1 MQKDSLFDAVGF
13 YPADILLP
21 RGADMNKWAVIA
33 CDQFTSQPE
42 YWQAVEEEVGDAP
55 STLRL
60 ILPEA
65 RLGQEGEAD
74 EIAAIHAAMTSY
86 LESGLFRT
94 LPRSMVYVRR
104 TQTDGQVRQGLVG
117 MVDLERYDFT
127 PGSGA
132 LIRATEGTVLSRIP
146 PRMAVRRGAPLELP
160 HVMLLID
167 DPGHTVIEPLAA
179 GEGME
184 PLYDFDLLQDGG
196 HLHGSRLTEAQM
208 EQAARALARLAGGE
222 EHPMLFAV
230 GDGNHSLAAAKAC
243 YEERKASAPEGAV
256 LPERFA
262 LVEVVNCHD
271 MALTFEPIH
280 RCLFGVEPEEVLS
293 ALLAYYPGAHLPE
306 RFALVEV
313 VNCHDM
319 ALTFEPIH
327 RCLFGVEP
335 EEVLSAL
342 LAYYPGA
349 HRGEG
354 EGHTVSFT
362 WSGGS
367 GTITVPAPR
376 AHLAVGTLQAFLDDY
391 LSSHG
396 GRLDYIHGEEAAR
409 SLGRRSGNLAF
420 CLPAMEKSQLFPTV
434 MADGVLPRK
443 AFSMGEA
450 RDKRY
455 YVEARRLH

>member
-33 CDQFTSQPE
+33 CDQFTSQAE
-42 YWQAVEEEVGDAP
+42 YWQAVEAAVGDAP

-74 EIAAIHAAMTSY
+74 EIAAIHNAMTSY
-86 LESGLFRT
+86 LERGLFRT

-104 TQTDGQVRQGLVG
+104 TQTDGRVRQGLVG
-117 MVDLERYDFT
+117 MVDLEQYDFT

-167 DPGHTVIEPLAA
+167 DPEHTVIEPLAA

-184 PLYDFDLLQDGG
+184 PLYDFDLLQGGG

-208 EQAARALARLAGGE
+208 EQTAQALARLAGGE

-271 MALTFEPIH
+271 PALTFEPIH
-280 RCLFGVEPEEVLS
+280 RCLFGVEPE
-293 ALLAYYPGAHLPE
+293 A
-306 RFALVEV
+306 
-313 VNCHDM
+313 
-319 ALTFEPIH
+319 
-327 RCLFGVEP
+327 
-335 EEVLSAL
+335 VLSAL

-367 GTITVPAPR
+367 GTITVPQPR
-376 AHLAVGTLQAFLDDY
+376 AHLAVGTLQTFLDDY
-391 LSSHG
+391 LASHA

-455 YVEARRLH
+455 YVEARRLR

>member
-21 RGADMNKWAVIA
+21 HGADMKKWAVIA

-42 YWQAVEEEVGDAP
+42 YWQAVEAAVGDAP

-65 RLGQEGEAD
+65 CLGQAGEAD
-74 EIAAIHAAMTSY
+74 EIAAIHDAMTSY
-86 LESGLFRT
+86 LEGGLFRT

-104 TQTDGQVRQGLVG
+104 TQTDGRVRQGLVG

-167 DPGHTVIEPLAA
+167 DPEHTVIEPLAA

-184 PLYDFDLLQDGG
+184 PLYDFDLLQGGG

-256 LPERFA
+256 LPEQ
-262 LVEVVNCHD
+262 
-271 MALTFEPIH
+271 
-280 RCLFGVEPEEVLS
+280 
-293 ALLAYYPGAHLPE
+293 
-306 RFALVEV
+306 FALVEV

-376 AHLAVGTLQAFLDDY
+376 AHLAVGTLQTFLDDY
-391 LSSHG
+391 LASHR

-455 YVEARRLH
+455 YVEARRLR

>member
-1 MQKDSLFDAVGF
+1 MQKDNLFDAVGF

-21 RGADMNKWAVIA
+21 CGADMKKWAVIA
-33 CDQFTSQPE
+33 CDQFTSQPG
-42 YWQAVEEEVGDAP
+42 YWQAVETAVGDAP
-55 STLRL
+55 SALRL

-65 RLGQEGEAD
+65 RLGQEGEAG
-74 EIAAIHAAMTSY
+74 EIAAIHNAMESY
-86 LESGLFRT
+86 LEGGLFRT

-104 TQTDGQVRQGLVG
+104 TQSDGRVRQGLVG

-167 DPGHTVIEPLAA
+167 DPECTVIEPLAA

-184 PLYDFDLLQDGG
+184 TLYDFDLLQGGG
-196 HLHGSRLTEAQM
+196 HLYGSRLTQAQM
-208 EQAARALARLAGGE
+208 EQAAQALDRLTRGE

-271 MALTFEPIH
+271 PALTFEPIH
-280 RCLFGVEPEEVLS
+280 RCLFGVEPEAVLS
-293 ALLAYYPGAHLPE
+293 ALLDYYPGAY
-306 RFALVEV
+306 A
-313 VNCHDM
+313 
-319 ALTFEPIH
+319 
-327 RCLFGVEP
+327 
-335 EEVLSAL
+335 
-342 LAYYPGA
+342 
-349 HRGEG
+349 GEG

-367 GTITVPAPR
+367 GTITVPEPR
-376 AHLAVGTLQAFLDDY
+376 AHLAVGTLQTFLDDY
-391 LSSHG
+391 LASHT
-396 GRLDYIHGEEAAR
+396 GRLDYIHGEDAAR
-409 SLGRRSGNLAF
+409 SLGRRGGNLAF

-455 YVEARRLH
+455 YVEARCLR

>member
-21 RGADMNKWAVIA
+21 HGADMKKWAVIA

-42 YWQAVEEEVGDAP
+42 YWQAVEAAVGDAP

-74 EIAAIHAAMTSY
+74 EIAAIHDAMTSY

-104 TQTDGQVRQGLVG
+104 TQTDGRVRQGLVG

-167 DPGHTVIEPLAA
+167 DPEHTVIEPLAA

-184 PLYDFDLLQDGG
+184 TLYDFDLLQGGG

-208 EQAARALARLAGGE
+208 EQTTRALARLAGGE

-293 ALLAYYPGAHLPE
+293 ALLAYYPG
-306 RFALVEV
+306 
-313 VNCHDM
+313 
-319 ALTFEPIH
+319 T
-327 RCLFGVEP
+327 
-335 EEVLSAL
+335 
-342 LAYYPGA
+342 

-376 AHLAVGTLQAFLDDY
+376 AHLAVGTLQTFLDDY
-391 LSSHG
+391 LASHG

>member
-1 MQKDSLFDAVGF
+1 MGAFELQKDSLFDAVGF

-33 CDQFTSQPE
+33 CDQFTSQAE
-42 YWQAVEEEVGDAP
+42 YWQAVEAAVGDAP

-74 EIAAIHAAMTSY
+74 EIAAIHNAMTSY
-86 LESGLFRT
+86 LERGLFRT

-104 TQTDGQVRQGLVG
+104 TQTDGRVRQGLVG
-117 MVDLERYDFT
+117 MVDLEQYDFT

-167 DPGHTVIEPLAA
+167 DPEHTVIEPLAA

-184 PLYDFDLLQDGG
+184 PLYDFDLLQGGG

-208 EQAARALARLAGGE
+208 EQTAQALARLAGGE

-271 MALTFEPIH
+271 PALTFEPIH
-280 RCLFGVEPEEVLS
+280 RCLFGVEPE
-293 ALLAYYPGAHLPE
+293 A
-306 RFALVEV
+306 
-313 VNCHDM
+313 
-319 ALTFEPIH
+319 
-327 RCLFGVEP
+327 
-335 EEVLSAL
+335 VLSAL

-367 GTITVPAPR
+367 GTITVPQPR
-376 AHLAVGTLQAFLDDY
+376 AHLAVGTLQTFLDDY
-391 LSSHG
+391 LASHA

-455 YVEARRLH
+455 YVEARRLR

>member
-21 RGADMNKWAVIA
+21 HGADMKKWAVIA

-42 YWQAVEEEVGDAP
+42 YWQAVEAAVGDAP

-74 EIAAIHAAMTSY
+74 EITAIHDAMTSY

-104 TQTDGQVRQGLVG
+104 TQTDGRVRQGLVG

-167 DPGHTVIEPLAA
+167 DPEHTVIEPLAA

-184 PLYDFDLLQDGG
+184 TLYDFDLLQDGG

-222 EHPMLFAV
+222 EQPMLFAV

-280 RCLFGVEPEEVLS
+280 RCLFDVEPEAVLS
-293 ALLAYYPGAHLPE
+293 ALLAYYPGAH
-306 RFALVEV
+306 
-313 VNCHDM
+313 
-319 ALTFEPIH
+319 T
-327 RCLFGVEP
+327 
-335 EEVLSAL
+335 
-342 LAYYPGA
+342 
-349 HRGEG
+349 GEG

-367 GTITVPAPR
+367 GTITVPEPH
-376 AHLAVGTLQAFLDDY
+376 AHLAVGTLQTFLDDY
-391 LSSHG
+391 LASHT

-455 YVEARRLH
+455 YVEARRLR

>member
-21 RGADMNKWAVIA
+21 HGADMKKWAVIA

-42 YWQAVEEEVGDAP
+42 YWQAVEAAVGDAP

-65 RLGQEGEAD
+65 CLGQAGEAD
-74 EIAAIHAAMTSY
+74 EIAAIHDAMTSY
-86 LESGLFRT
+86 LEGGLFRT

-104 TQTDGQVRQGLVG
+104 TQTDGRVRQGLVG
-117 MVDLERYDFT
+117 MVDLEQYDFT

-132 LIRATEGTVLSRIP
+132 LIWATEGTVLSRIP

-167 DPGHTVIEPLAA
+167 DPEHTVIEPLAA

-184 PLYDFDLLQDGG
+184 TLYDFDLLQGGG
-196 HLHGSRLTEAQM
+196 HLHGSRLTEVQM

-243 YEERKASAPEGAV
+243 YEERKAFAPEGAV

-271 MALTFEPIH
+271 MALAFEPIH
-280 RCLFGVEPEEVLS
+280 RCLFGVEPE
-293 ALLAYYPGAHLPE
+293 A
-306 RFALVEV
+306 
-313 VNCHDM
+313 
-319 ALTFEPIH
+319 
-327 RCLFGVEP
+327 
-335 EEVLSAL
+335 VLSAL

-376 AHLAVGTLQAFLDDY
+376 AYLAVGTLQTFLDDY
-391 LSSHG
+391 LASHA

>member
-1 MQKDSLFDAVGF
+1 MEAFGLKEDTLFDAAGF

-21 RGADMNKWAVIA
+21 RTADMTTWAVIA

-42 YWQAVEEEVGDAP
+42 YWQAVEEAVGDRP
-55 STLRL
+55 SALHL

-65 RLGQEGEAD
+65 RLGEAD
-74 EIAAIHAAMTSY
+74 EAGEISAIHTAMASY
-86 LESGLFRT
+86 LDSDVFRT
-94 LPRSMVYVRR
+94 LPRSMVYVQR
-104 TQTDGQVRQGLVG
+104 TQTNGRVRQGLVG
-117 MVDLERYDFT
+117 MVDLEQYDFT

-167 DPGHTVIEPLAA
+167 DPKRTVIEPLET

-184 PLYDFDLLQDGG
+184 TLYDFDLLQGGG
-196 HLHGSRLTEAQM
+196 HLHGSRLTQAQM
-208 EQAARALARLAGGE
+208 EQVARALAHLGGGE

-243 YEERKASAPEGAV
+243 YEERKAAAPEGAV

-280 RCLFGVEPEEVLS
+280 RCLFGVEPEAVLS
-293 ALLAYYPGAHLPE
+293 ALLAYYPGAH
-306 RFALVEV
+306 
-313 VNCHDM
+313 M
-319 ALTFEPIH
+319 
-327 RCLFGVEP
+327 
-335 EEVLSAL
+335 
-342 LAYYPGA
+342 
-349 HRGEG
+349 GEG
-354 EGHTVSFT
+354 EGHTFSFT
-362 WSGGS
+362 WSGGR
-367 GTITVPAPR
+367 GTVTVPAPR
-376 AHLAVGTLQAFLDDY
+376 ARLAVGTLQTFLDDY
-391 LSSHG
+391 LASHA
-396 GRLDYIHGEEAAR
+396 GRLDYIHGEDAAR

-420 CLPAMEKSQLFPTV
+420 CLPAMEKAQLFPTV

-455 YVEARRLH
+455 YVEARRLR

>member
-21 RGADMNKWAVIA
+21 RATDMNKWAVIA

-42 YWQAVEEEVGDAP
+42 YWQAVEAAVGDAP

-74 EIAAIHAAMTSY
+74 EIAAIHNAMTSY
-86 LESGLFRT
+86 LERGLFRT

-104 TQTDGQVRQGLVG
+104 TQTDGRVRQGLVG
-117 MVDLERYDFT
+117 MVDLEQYDFT

-280 RCLFGVEPEEVLS
+280 RCLFGVEPE
-293 ALLAYYPGAHLPE
+293 A
-306 RFALVEV
+306 
-313 VNCHDM
+313 
-319 ALTFEPIH
+319 
-327 RCLFGVEP
+327 
-335 EEVLSAL
+335 VLSAL

-367 GTITVPAPR
+367 GTITVPQPR
-376 AHLAVGTLQAFLDDY
+376 AHLAVGTLQTFLDDY
-391 LSSHG
+391 LASRG

-455 YVEARRLH
+455 YMEARCLR

>member
-1 MQKDSLFDAVGF
+1 MEEFDLKKDTLFDAAGF

-21 RGADMNKWAVIA
+21 RAADMKKWAVIA

-65 RLGQEGEAD
+65 RLGGEDEAR
-74 EIAAIHAAMTSY
+74 EIAAIHTAMSSY
-86 LESGLFRT
+86 LDSGVFRT

-104 TQTDGQVRQGLVG
+104 TQTDGRVRQGLVG
-117 MVDLERYDFT
+117 MVDLEQYDFT

-167 DPGHTVIEPLAA
+167 DPEHTVIEPLAA

-184 PLYDFDLLQDGG
+184 PLYEFDLLQGG
-196 HLHGSRLTEAQM
+196 GRLCGRRLTEEQM
-208 EQAARALARLAGGE
+208 SGVARALARLRDAGE
-222 EHPMLFAV
+222 EHSMLFAV

-243 YEERKASAPEGAV
+243 YEERKAEVPAGTV

-271 MALTFEPIH
+271 PALTFEPIH
-280 RCLFGVEPEEVLS
+280 RCLFGVEPQEVLS
-293 ALLAYYPGAHLPE
+293 ALLAYYPGAYQ
-306 RFALVEV
+306 
-313 VNCHDM
+313 
-319 ALTFEPIH
+319 
-327 RCLFGVEP
+327 GK
-335 EEVLSAL
+335 
-342 LAYYPGA
+342 
-349 HRGEG
+349 G

-367 GTITVPAPR
+367 GTITVPEPR
-376 AHLAVGTLQAFLDDY
+376 AHLAVGTLQTFLDDY
-391 LSSHG
+391 LAAHA
-396 GRLDYIHGEEAAR
+396 GRLDYIHGEDAAR
-409 SLGRRSGNLAF
+409 NLGRRSGNLAF
-420 CLPAMEKSQLFPTV
+420 CLPAMEKAQLFPTV

-455 YVEARRLH
+455 YVEARRLR

>member
-21 RGADMNKWAVIA
+21 HGADMKKWAVIA

-42 YWQAVEEEVGDAP
+42 YWQAVEAAVGDAP

-65 RLGQEGEAD
+65 CLGQAGEAD
-74 EIAAIHAAMTSY
+74 EIAAIHDAMTSY
-86 LESGLFRT
+86 LEGGLFRT

-104 TQTDGQVRQGLVG
+104 TQTDGRVRQGLVG
-117 MVDLERYDFT
+117 MVDLEQYDFT

-167 DPGHTVIEPLAA
+167 DPEHTVIEPLAA

-184 PLYDFDLLQDGG
+184 TLYDFDLLQGGG
-196 HLHGSRLTEAQM
+196 HLHGSRLTEVQM

-243 YEERKASAPEGAV
+243 YEERKAFAPEGAV

-271 MALTFEPIH
+271 MALAFEPIH
-280 RCLFGVEPEEVLS
+280 RCLFGVEPE
-293 ALLAYYPGAHLPE
+293 A
-306 RFALVEV
+306 
-313 VNCHDM
+313 
-319 ALTFEPIH
+319 
-327 RCLFGVEP
+327 
-335 EEVLSAL
+335 VLSAL

-376 AHLAVGTLQAFLDDY
+376 AYLAVGTLQTFLDDY
-391 LSSHG
+391 LASHA

>member
-21 RGADMNKWAVIA
+21 HGADMNKWAVIA

-42 YWQAVEEEVGDAP
+42 YWQAVEAAVGDAP

-65 RLGQEGEAD
+65 CLGQAGEAD
-74 EIAAIHAAMTSY
+74 EIAAIHDAMTSY
-86 LESGLFRT
+86 LEGGLFRT

-104 TQTDGQVRQGLVG
+104 TQTDGRVRQGLVG
-117 MVDLERYDFT
+117 MVDLEQYDFT

-167 DPGHTVIEPLAA
+167 DPEHTVIEPLAA

-184 PLYDFDLLQDGG
+184 TLYDFDLLQGGG
-196 HLHGSRLTEAQM
+196 HLHGSRLTEVQM

-243 YEERKASAPEGAV
+243 YEERKAFAPEGAV

-271 MALTFEPIH
+271 MALAFEPIH
-280 RCLFGVEPEEVLS
+280 RCLFGVEPE
-293 ALLAYYPGAHLPE
+293 A
-306 RFALVEV
+306 
-313 VNCHDM
+313 
-319 ALTFEPIH
+319 
-327 RCLFGVEP
+327 
-335 EEVLSAL
+335 VLSAL

-376 AHLAVGTLQAFLDDY
+376 AYLAVGTLQTFLDDY
-391 LSSHG
+391 LASHA

>member
-1 MQKDSLFDAVGF
+1 MGAFDLQKDNLFDAVGF

-21 RGADMNKWAVIA
+21 CGADMKKWAVIA

-42 YWQAVEEEVGDAP
+42 YWQAVEAAVGDAP
-55 STLRL
+55 SALRL

-74 EIAAIHAAMTSY
+74 EIAAIHNAMESY
-86 LESGLFRT
+86 LEGGLFRT

-104 TQTDGQVRQGLVG
+104 TQSDGRVRQGLVG

-167 DPGHTVIEPLAA
+167 DPECTVIEPLAA

-184 PLYDFDLLQDGG
+184 TLYDFDLLQGGG
-196 HLHGSRLTEAQM
+196 HLYGSRLTQAQM
-208 EQAARALARLAGGE
+208 EQAAQALDRLTRGE

-271 MALTFEPIH
+271 PALTFEPIH
-280 RCLFGVEPEEVLS
+280 RCLFGVEPEAVLS
-293 ALLAYYPGAHLPE
+293 ALLDYYPGAY
-306 RFALVEV
+306 A
-313 VNCHDM
+313 
-319 ALTFEPIH
+319 
-327 RCLFGVEP
+327 
-335 EEVLSAL
+335 
-342 LAYYPGA
+342 
-349 HRGEG
+349 GEG

-367 GTITVPAPR
+367 GTITVPEPR
-376 AHLAVGTLQAFLDDY
+376 AHLAVGTLQTFLDDY
-391 LSSHG
+391 LASHT
-396 GRLDYIHGEEAAR
+396 GRLDYIHGEDAAR

-455 YVEARRLH
+455 YVEARCLR

>member
-42 YWQAVEEEVGDAP
+42 YWQAVEAAVGDAP

-74 EIAAIHAAMTSY
+74 EIAAIHDAMTSY

-104 TQTDGQVRQGLVG
+104 TQTDGRVRQGLVG

-167 DPGHTVIEPLAA
+167 DPEHTVIEPLAA

-184 PLYDFDLLQDGG
+184 TLYDFDLLQHGG

-208 EQAARALARLAGGE
+208 EQAVRALARLAGGE

-271 MALTFEPIH
+271 PALTFEPIH

-293 ALLAYYPGAHLPE
+293 ALL
-306 RFALVEV
+306 
-313 VNCHDM
+313 D
-319 ALTFEPIH
+319 
-327 RCLFGVEP
+327 
-335 EEVLSAL
+335 
-342 LAYYPGA
+342 YYPGA

-367 GTITVPAPR
+367 GTSTVPAPR
-376 AHLAVGTLQAFLDDY
+376 AHLAVGTLQTFLDDY
-391 LSSHG
+391 LASHA

-420 CLPAMEKSQLFPTV
+420 CLPAMEKAQLFPTV

>member
-21 RGADMNKWAVIA
+21 HGADMKKWAVIA

-42 YWQAVEEEVGDAP
+42 YWQAVEAAVGDAP

-65 RLGQEGEAD
+65 CLGQAGEAD
-74 EIAAIHAAMTSY
+74 EIAAIHDAMTSY
-86 LESGLFRT
+86 LEGGLFRT

-104 TQTDGQVRQGLVG
+104 TQTDGRVRQGLVG
-117 MVDLERYDFT
+117 MVDLEQYDFT

-146 PRMAVRRGAPLELP
+146 PRMVVRRGAPLELP

-167 DPGHTVIEPLAA
+167 DPEHTVIEPLAA

-184 PLYDFDLLQDGG
+184 TLYDFDLLQGGG
-196 HLHGSRLTEAQM
+196 HLHGSRLTEVQM

-243 YEERKASAPEGAV
+243 YEERKAFAPEGAV

-271 MALTFEPIH
+271 MALAFEPIH
-280 RCLFGVEPEEVLS
+280 RCLFGVEPE
-293 ALLAYYPGAHLPE
+293 A
-306 RFALVEV
+306 
-313 VNCHDM
+313 
-319 ALTFEPIH
+319 
-327 RCLFGVEP
+327 
-335 EEVLSAL
+335 VLSAL

-376 AHLAVGTLQAFLDDY
+376 AYLAVGTLQTFLDDY
-391 LSSHG
+391 LASHA